1 MAGVK
6 VPMAVLGAEID
17 EYSPL
22 ELLKQF
28 EEILAA
34 KSEVLFFC
42 SFLKFSH
49 SIMFIFLIYSL
60 KTKQA
65 LFLSS

>member
-1 MAGVK
+1 
-6 VPMAVLGAEID
+6 MAVLGAEID

-34 KSEVLFFC
+34 KSEVLIFFV
-42 SFLKFSH
+42 
-49 SIMFIFLIYSL
+49 
-60 KTKQA
+60 
-65 LFLSS
+65 LF